1 MKNIEK
7 GSSEVAV
14 KRIGLGHRH
23 IQYLLMF
30 AACTIAYGMRSVLN
44 VAIIAILNN
53 DKKDRDYPVYPE
65 WASKKNLMLSS
76 FFWGYICLQVGA
88 GQLAKNY
95 GPKLFLFGAIS
106 ITSLFTLLTPVFGAR
121 IGYGGIILC
130 RIIQGLS
137 QGFLVPSIH
146 NLLSQWAPATERATW
161 GSGVY
166 AGQALGN
173 VLAMP
178 ITGLI
183 SDSKY
188 GWPAAFYLYGVLG
201 LCWSTLWIIFG
212 SDSPAKH
219 KSISSNEK
227 QYIESSMMKE
237 EDCPNV
243 ATPWK
248 SIFTSLPMI
257 SLIVAHCGQN
267 WGYWTLLTEIPSFM
281 EKILKQKITSNS
293 FLSAL
298 PYFVM
303 WIMTFVFSPIADMI
317 VDKKIVSLITSRKI
331 FNTIGLGCPA
341 IALITLIWIHSKWG
355 TIAVLV
361 IAMGFNAAQYSGFTI
376 NHIDLSPVH
385 AGTMMAITNS
395 AATVCSILAPL
406 AVDLFKYITGYEET
420 DTALWDIVFCTTS
433 VFYLLATIFYICF
446 ASGDV
451 QKWNF
456 NESTSPTSL
465 QGDAMA
471 IKIKVMR
478 KISTIST
485 A

>member
-7 GSSEVAV
+7 GTFEVAV
-14 KRIGLGHRH
+14 KRSGLGYRH
-23 IQYLLMF
+23 IQYLLLF
-30 AACTIAYGMRSVLN
+30 AACTIAYGMRTVLN
-44 VAIIAILNN
+44 VAIIAILSN
-53 DKKDRDYPVYPE
+53 DKKDRNYPVYPN
-65 WASKKNLMLSS
+65 WASKKNIMLSS
-76 FFWGYICLQVGA
+76 FFWGYICLQIGA

-95 GPKLFLFGAIS
+95 GPKLFLFAAIF
-106 ITSLFTLLTPVFGAR
+106 ITSLFTLLTPYMGAL

-146 NLLSQWAPATERATW
+146 NLLSHWAPATERATW

-188 GWPAAFYLYGVLG
+188 GWPAAFYLYGALG
-201 LCWSTLWIIFG
+201 ICWSILWIIFG

-219 KSISSNEK
+219 KSISSDEK
-227 QYIESSMMKE
+227 QYIESSIVTEK
-237 EDCPNV
+237 DSPDV
-243 ATPWK
+243 PTPWK

-267 WGYWTLLTEIPSFM
+267 WGFWTLLTEIPSFM
-281 EKILKQKITSNS
+281 EKILKQNITSNS
-293 FLSAL
+293 LLSAL

-303 WIMTFVFSPIADMI
+303 WVMTFVFSPLADMI
-317 VDKKIVSLITSRKI
+317 VDKKIVRLITSRKI

-341 IALITLIWIHSKWG
+341 ITLLTLIWIDSKWG

-361 IAMGFNAAQYSGFTI
+361 IAMGFNAAQYSGFNI

-406 AVDLFKYITGYEET
+406 AVDLFIYISGYEET
-420 DTALWDIVFCTTS
+420 DVALWNIVFCTTS
-433 VFYLLATIFYICF
+433 TFYLLATIFYICF

-456 NESTSPTSL
+456 NGSTPPTPP
-465 QGDAMA
+465 QDDD
-471 IKIKVMR
+471 IKIKVLR
-478 KISTIST
+478 KISTLST